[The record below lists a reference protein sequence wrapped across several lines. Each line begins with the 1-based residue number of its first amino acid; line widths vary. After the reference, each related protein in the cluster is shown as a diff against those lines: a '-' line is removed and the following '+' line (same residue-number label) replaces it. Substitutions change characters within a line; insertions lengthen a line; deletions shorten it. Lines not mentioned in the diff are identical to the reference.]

1 MRDLHKFR
9 PSALAGHPPY
19 RVDHQPPSGS
29 VLQPLLIT
37 VIIWVWSRTMTF
49 LLWLQKEERSWSFFI
64 NNRNP
69 GYSMTIQISRY
80 SPSYGNKK
88 ALWWN
93 AYSVLSDGSPVLILI
108 SSIFKGRW
116 QLVNSFKY
124 LILKSFCY
132 SPHSLWGRYYDYS
145 YFTKEENTL
154 PPLSPYPKGTHG
166 WRELRF
172 KSNASDSRACAID
185 HLAILPPAGGRF
197 VGPPWSSVPFLSTGT
212 AISVYKFI
220 SFVGFEPLVFP

>member
-9 PSALAGHPPY
+9 TSALAGHPPY

-64 NNRNP
+64 NNLNP

-108 SSIFKGRW
+108 SSVFKGRW

-154 PPLSPYPKGTHG
+154 PPLSPHSYPKGTMVG
-166 WRELRF
+166 GSWD
-172 KSNASDSRACAID
+172 SNPV
-185 HLAILPPAGGRF
+185 PPTPEPVPWTTLLYCLLLVGGSW
-197 VGPPWSSVPFLSTGT
+197 GPGGLLSPSWAQVLQFLFTN
-212 AISVYKFI
+212 
-220 SFVGFEPLVFP
+220 SFPS